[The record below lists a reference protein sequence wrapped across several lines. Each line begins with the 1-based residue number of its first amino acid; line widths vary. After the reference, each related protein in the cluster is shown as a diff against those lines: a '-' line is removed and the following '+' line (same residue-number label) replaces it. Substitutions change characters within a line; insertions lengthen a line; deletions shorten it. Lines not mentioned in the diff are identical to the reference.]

1 MLEKGVT
8 IPAAYHSKVERHF
21 QSVSDFRHCA
31 TIADVLCLMHHVAV
45 LQS

>member
-21 QSVSDFRHCA
+21 N
-31 TIADVLCLMHHVAV
+31 LCLTLGIVPP
-45 LQS
+45 LQMYSA